1 MNSPLFIE
9 TIRLSDGVLSNLV
22 YHDLRLNHTRKMS
35 LNQSDVWQLGRLIQV
50 PKEYQTGLYKCRVTY
65 GLHLENIEFEIY
77 QPRIIQRLR
86 LVNDDN
92 IEYNFK
98 YKNRASLMALAEQ
111 KGEADDVVIVKK
123 GLITDAS
130 YANVAFWD
138 GSRWVTP
145 DTPLL
150 AGTRR
155 AALIAEGILTP
166 QTIRTE
172 DLPTFSSVRLVNAM
186 LDFQSTPP
194 IEIRNISY

>member
-1 MNSPLFIE
+1 
-9 TIRLSDGVLSNLV
+9 
-22 YHDLRLNHTRKMS
+22 MS
-35 LNQSDVWQLGRLIQV
+35 LNQSDAWQLGRLIQV

>member
-22 YHDLRLNHTRKMS
+22 YHDLRLNHTRKVF
-35 LNQSDVWQLGRLIQV
+35 LNQSNVWELGRLIQV
-50 PKEYQTGLYKCRVTY
+50 PKECQIGLYKCRVTY
-65 GLHLENIEFEIY
+65 GLHVENIEFEIY

-86 LVNDDN
+86 LINDDN

-98 YKNRASLMALAEQ
+98 YKNRTSLMALFEQ
-111 KGEADDVVIVKK
+111 RAEADDVVIVKK

-130 YANVAFWD
+130 YANIAFWD

-145 DTPLL
+145 DRPLL

-155 AALIAEGILTP
+155 AALIAEGVLVP
-166 QTIRTE
+166 QKIRAE
-172 DLPTFSSVRLVNAM
+172 DLSTFSSARLVNAM
-186 LDFQSTPP
+186 LDFQSTPL
-194 IEIRNISY
+194 IEISNISY